1 MLSLPNVYAMYVRMV
16 PVVGRRITSPGT
28 RSTLDKTI
36 SEHLTK
42 LKRKRGSLS
51 IYICIKKWRKKSI
64 SFFSPK
70 GTEGGGGGGGGV

>member
-42 LKRKRGSLS
+42 LKRKRGSRFS
-51 IYICIKKWRKKSI
+51 KYIHMYKKMAKRVY
-64 SFFSPK
+64 FFFLP
-70 GTEGGGGGGGGV
+70 